1 MAYSNS
7 TRLRHSSDR
16 LLEELNHIPVE
27 QKWNEEK
34 SKVKNQKS
42 KVKSEMNEIRSQY
55 HNCS

>member
-1 MAYSNS
+1 MAYSN
-7 TRLRHSSDR
+7 SSDR

-27 QKWNEEK
+27 QKWNKEK

-42 KVKSEMNEIRSQY
+42 KVKSEMNEIRSQC